1 MECLMTSYPCCGILY
16 SEILLRYHLFMIS
29 CLVYDIMSCSW
40 LRYHLFYDIMP
51 CSRVNH
57 RCFTFPS
64 WPVHLRLH
72 LSPQRLYL
80 PTPIKCFTHVSPLY
94 MTCFISKV
102 TAFLMTKHI
111 EAIPRND
118 KSFLFCRLSCCQKM
132 QVVHMTIMG
141 KWMVNGQN
149 YCEQYD

>member
-1 MECLMTSYPCCGILY
+1 MRCHILVVVY
-16 SEILLRYHLFMIS
+16 YIVADDVMSVANDVMSEILLRYHLMIS
-29 CLVYDIMSCSW
+29 CLVDDIMPCFR
-40 LRYHLFYDIMP
+40 LRNHFFYNIMP

-72 LSPQRLYL
+72 LSPQRLHL
-80 PTPIKCFTHVSPLY
+80 PTPIKCFTHVSPLC
-94 MTCFISKV
+94 MTCFISKM

-118 KSFLFCRLSCCQKM
+118 KSFSILQTELLPENASSSYN
-132 QVVHMTIMG
+132 HHS
-141 KWMVNGQN
+141 
-149 YCEQYD
+149 